1 VGLSCRY
8 LFGCTGLPRF
18 GVTGK
23 ALFFGG
29 LVGRVN
35 CSSVFTPMQVRD
47 KTSSPSMSRLDSREL
62 CDSLVVLELAEHG
75 VAATVKDATY
85 FASRMAVVSN

>member
-8 LFGCTGLPRF
+8 LLGCTGLPRF

-47 KTSSPSMSRLDSREL
+47 KASSPSMSRLDSREL
-62 CDSLVVLELAEHG
+62 CDTHVVLELAEHG
-75 VAATVKDATY
+75 VAAAMQHTANFT
-85 FASRMAVVSN
+85 